1 LPKKEKW
8 IQVRMNDK
16 EKEEW
21 EKYALENNFPSL
33 SQFVRF
39 CVTEFIEK
47 DIKTTVELNSIEQNA
62 KDKEIIREIILEW
75 KEERKEFFQ
84 KITDILYYKKRKKW

>member
-1 LPKKEKW
+1 
-8 IQVRMNDK
+8 MNDK
-16 EKEEW
+16 EKEDW

-39 CVTEFIEK
+39 CVSKVIEK
-47 DIKTTVELNSIEQNA
+47 NIKTTTKLNAIEQNA
-62 KDKEIIREIILEW
+62 KDKDIIGEIISEW

-84 KITDILYYKKRKKW
+84 KITDMLNNKKRKRW